1 MQATCRIAVMELTGT
16 PAFDCPPPAHSPHSR
31 SSALAGAAP
40 REVGDPRPKAHRVL
54 ELQSA
59 AAPTGAR
66 LPIDRNIALRYC
78 PGMKAV
84 RYSAEAIANLKR
96 YGNMAARVRK
106 AINEY
111 AADPAAHANN
121 VTRLVGSPASRMR
134 VADYRVIFVETEQ
147 ELVVTRIGPRGNV
160 YD

>member
-1 MQATCRIAVMELTGT
+1 M
-16 PAFDCPPPAHSPHSR
+16 
-31 SSALAGAAP
+31 AP
-40 REVGDPRPKAHRVL
+40 
-54 ELQSA
+54 Q
-59 AAPTGAR
+59 
-66 LPIDRNIALRYC
+66 LPIDRVIALRYNHT
-78 PGMKAV
+78 MKAV

-96 YGNMAARVRK
+96 YGNMARRVRK

-111 AADPAAHANN
+111 AADPTAHANN

>member
-1 MQATCRIAVMELTGT
+1 
-16 PAFDCPPPAHSPHSR
+16 
-31 SSALAGAAP
+31 
-40 REVGDPRPKAHRVL
+40 
-54 ELQSA
+54 
-59 AAPTGAR
+59 
-66 LPIDRNIALRYC
+66 
-78 PGMKAV
+78 MKAV

-96 YGNMAARVRK
+96 HGNMAARVRK

-111 AADPAAHANN
+111 AADPGAHANN

-160 YD
+160 YE

>member
-1 MQATCRIAVMELTGT
+1 LIS
-16 PAFDCPPPAHSPHSR
+16 D
-31 SSALAGAAP
+31 
-40 REVGDPRPKAHRVL
+40 
-54 ELQSA
+54 
-59 AAPTGAR
+59 
-66 LPIDRNIALRYC
+66 IALRYS
-78 PGMKAV
+78 PDMKAV

-106 AINEY
+106 AIIEY
-111 AADPAAHANN
+111 AANPAAHANN
-121 VTRLVGSPASRMR
+121 VTLLVGSPASRMR